1 MGLLPQ
7 LWCAAALWACYRTC
21 ALHAHT
27 RMRCAT
33 HSGLLPQLVCATH
46 CGLLPQRV
54 VLRTVGCCRS
64 WCVLRTLGVLL
75 PQLVWCCRTLG
86 VLPHALCVLAHTWR
100 SAAAAASLVLALSA
114 LSSSPSP
121 TGCWAVRREQER
133 AEDKRSQPS
142 ATLRRTWSLAI
153 MVCVVLALTDR
164 ARVNRY
170 TDITGIPRSRRQES
184 QGCGAVLRWQQ
195 LRFAYAAATYASP
208 TMPFPPA
215 SYSSSLCL

>member
-1 MGLLPQ
+1 MVKEVLRTVWGCCRSCGVLPHCGRATARVHCMRIRACGV
-7 LWCAAALWACYRTC
+7 LRTLGCYRSWC
-21 ALHAHT
+21 
-27 RMRCAT
+27 
-33 HSGLLPQLVCATH
+33 
-46 CGLLPQRV
+46 

-153 MVCVVLALTDR
+153 MVW
-164 ARVNRY
+164 
-170 TDITGIPRSRRQES
+170 
-184 QGCGAVLRWQQ
+184 CGA
-195 LRFAYAAATYASP
+195 SP
-208 TMPFPPA
+208 DG
-215 SYSSSLCL
+215 